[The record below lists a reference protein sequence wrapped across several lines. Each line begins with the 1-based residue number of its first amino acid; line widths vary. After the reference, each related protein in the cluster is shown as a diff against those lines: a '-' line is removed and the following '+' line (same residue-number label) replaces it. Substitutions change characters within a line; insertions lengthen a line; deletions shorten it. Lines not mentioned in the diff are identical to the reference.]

1 MGLFKEAQIFITKQR
16 IKELENALRYWPNS
30 DKYEMR
36 VTELRSLRDK
46 LERQLSGLD

>member
-30 DKYEMR
+30 DKASCR
-36 VTELRSLRDK
+36 RAELFALKEK
-46 LERQLSGLD
+46 LERQIAED